1 MFVSVLVVMGIL
13 AFAAI
18 AGAAAGRAEPRRSF
32 GPGARRTTSDS
43 GSGWGWG
50 GDGGSGWGGDGG
62 SGWGGDGG
70 SCGDS
75 GGGGGDGGGCS

>member
-18 AGAAAGRAEPRRSF
+18 VGSAAGRAEPRRSF
-32 GPGARRTTSDS
+32 GSGARWGSDS
-43 GSGWGWG
+43 GSSWGWG
-50 GDGGSGWGGDGG
+50 GDGGSGWGG
-62 SGWGGDGG
+62 GG

-75 GGGGGDGGGCS
+75 GGGGGGGDGGGCS

>member
-18 AGAAAGRAEPRRSF
+18 AGAAAGRAGPRRSF
-32 GPGARRTTSDS
+32 GLGARRTTSDS

-50 GDGGSGWGGDGG
+50 GDGGS
-62 SGWGGDGG
+62 SWGGDGG